1 MACPGNIT
9 VDVSFAPNQLI
20 KQGAKLVTSWEDVV
34 EELPT
39 EIRAELFPGRGN
51 HQRGAR
57 IPV

>member
-1 MACPGNIT
+1 M
-9 VDVSFAPNQLI
+9 I

-39 EIRAELFPGRGN
+39 EIRAELFPVEATTSGR
-51 HQRGAR
+51 AR